1 MSLRMLL
8 THSMTAMKINEIFYS
23 LQGEGR
29 WTGTPAVFVR
39 FSGCNLKCSFCD
51 TAHQEGD
58 EMTEAEILD
67 EVLRYPAS
75 HVILTGGE
83 PAQFLTESFVQS
95 LHDAGKKV
103 HIETNGTID
112 MPDAVIG
119 NIDWITVSP
128 KTKKINIRRV
138 DELKLLY
145 PFDGMSPECFEEVE
159 LTDSECRYLQPCDV
173 QDDARNQAILRD
185 VISYIKEHPQ
195 WKLSLQT
202 HKMLGIR

>member
-1 MSLRMLL
+1 MLL
-8 THSMTAMKINEIFYS
+8 THMTNMKINEIFYS

-39 FSGCNLKCSFCD
+39 FSGCNLACPFCD
-51 TAHQEGD
+51 TAHQDGV
-58 EMTEAEILD
+58 EMTETEILN

-75 HVILTGGE
+75 HVVLTGGE
-83 PAQFLTESFVQS
+83 PTQFLTETFVQS
-95 LHDAGKKV
+95 LHEAGKTV

-112 MPDAVIG
+112 IPDAVAR

-128 KTKKINIRRV
+128 KVNKINIRRI

-145 PFDGMSPECFEEVE
+145 PFEGMPPECFEGVE
-159 LTDSECRYLQPCDV
+159 MTHPECRYLQPCDV
-173 QDDARNQAILRD
+173 QDDTRNRAILRD
-185 VISYIKEHPQ
+185 VIRYIKEHPQ

-202 HKMLGIR
+202 HKLLGIR